1 MLHYYTP
8 KPKKN
13 QEFLKNSFPRSIM
26 KFADFYT
33 SFLFIVHNDHARS
46 ENHSPSPLIYIN
58 KMMKT
63 LEKFSVRYT
72 LFIIV

>member
-1 MLHYYTP
+1 
-8 KPKKN
+8 
-13 QEFLKNSFPRSIM
+13 M
-26 KFADFYT
+26 KFADFQAL
-33 SFLFIVHNDHARS
+33 FLYIMYNACVRRIFPV
-46 ENHSPSPLIYIN
+46 PSTYIYIN

>member
-1 MLHYYTP
+1 
-8 KPKKN
+8 
-13 QEFLKNSFPRSIM
+13 M

-33 SFLFIVHNDHARS
+33 YFLFIVHNNHACS
-46 ENHSPSPLIYIN
+46 EIHSPSPLIYIN